1 MSKPQK
7 RDAAKPAKS
16 ELWQKSSYANLIRY
30 VPSGVFF
37 CRIRV
42 RGILIRKSLK
52 TDVLSVAR
60 LRLADEEKKH
70 RQAADRNAALQRG
83 SKRMSFGDA
92 LALYRERLKNNAEI
106 KRRTRDYYEQRI
118 DALLKSWPGLNG
130 RNVQDITVQ
139 DCETWAG
146 KFKGSATAFNNT
158 LLVLRFVLDICME
171 QGVLYENAA
180 LRVNRRTVKPK
191 ELQLPDNDQFATLV
205 ETVEKAGG
213 RFSKDCGDLLRFLS
227 FGGFR
232 LGEARHIAWKDCDF
246 KREEIIVRGDPE
258 EGTKNSQIR
267 RVPMIGEM
275 RQLLERI
282 KGTAGEPDPEAR
294 VMRVQECQ
302 QALNTAT
309 AKLNL
314 PHLTHHDLRH
324 LFATRCIESGV
335 DIPTVSRWLGH
346 KDGGALAMKVYGHL
360 RNQHSKAM
368 AQKVSFGVTQPPQP
382 PPPNAGPKQASQP
395 ANLPK
400 SVAQK

>member
-1 MSKPQK
+1 MSKAQK
-7 RDAAKPAKS
+7 RGDAKPAKS
-16 ELWQKSSYANLIRY
+16 KLWQKSPYANLVRY

-37 CRIRV
+37 CRVRV
-42 RGILIRKSLK
+42 RGALIRKSLK

-60 LRLADEEKKH
+60 LRLADEEKRL
-70 RQAADRNAALQRG
+70 RQAADRKAALQRG
-83 SKRMSFGDA
+83 SAELSFGDA
-92 LALYRERLKNNAEI
+92 LELYRERLKQNTEI
-106 KRRTRDYYEQRI
+106 KSRTRDYYNQRI
-118 DALLKSWPGLNG
+118 DALLKSWPSLSGL
-130 RNVQDITVQ
+130 NVQDITVQ
-139 DCETWAG
+139 DCEKWTA
-146 KFKGSATAFNNT
+146 KFKGSPTAFNNT
-158 LLVLRFVLDICME
+158 LLVLRFVLDICVE
-171 QGVLYENAA
+171 NGVLYENVA
-180 LRVNRRTVKPK
+180 LRVSRRTVKPK
-191 ELQLPDNDQFATLV
+191 ELHLPDNEQFAALV
-205 ETVEKAGG
+205 EAVENAGG
-213 RFSKDCGDLLRFLS
+213 RFSKACADLLRFLT

-232 LGEARHIAWKDCDF
+232 LGEAKQIVWKDCDF

-275 RQLLERI
+275 RQLLERL
-282 KGTAGEPDPEAR
+282 KEAAGEPDPEAK

-309 AKLNL
+309 TKLNL

-382 PPPNAGPKQASQP
+382 PPPNTSPESDKRSANP
-395 ANLPK
+395 AK
-400 SVAQK
+400 SAAQK

>member
-1 MSKPQK
+1 MSKTQK
-7 RDAAKPAKS
+7 RGDAKPAKP

-42 RGILIRKSLK
+42 RGVLIRKSLK

-70 RQAADRNAALQRG
+70 RQAADRKVALQRG
-83 SKRMSFGDA
+83 SKRMNFGDA
-92 LALYRERLKNNAEI
+92 LELYRERLKNNAEI
-106 KRRTRDYYEQRI
+106 KSRTRDYYEQRI

-130 RNVQDITVQ
+130 LNVQDISTQ
-139 DCETWAG
+139 DCEAWAG
-146 KFKGSATAFNNT
+146 RFKGSATAFNNT

-171 QGVLYENAA
+171 NGVLYETPA
-180 LRVNRRTVKPK
+180 LRVSRRTVKPK
-191 ELQLPDNDQFATLV
+191 ELHLPDNDQFATLV
-205 ETVEKAGG
+205 ATVEQAGG
-213 RFSKDCGDLLRFLS
+213 RFSKDCADLLRFLS

-232 LGEARHIAWKDCDF
+232 LGEAKHITWKDCDF
-246 KREEIIVRGDPE
+246 KREEIVVRGDPE

-275 RQLLERI
+275 RQLLERL
-282 KGTAGEPDPEAR
+282 KAAAGEPDSDAK

-309 AKLNL
+309 TKLNL
-314 PHLTHHDLRH
+314 SHLTHHDLRH

-382 PPPNAGPKQASQP
+382 PPPNAEPKQGSQP
-395 ANLPK
+395 ANSPK
-400 SVAQK
+400 STAQK